1 MAMRN
6 RRILVLTPYE
16 AAAKLPAAIN
26 RRQMPTD
33 RLGFIGA
40 GRVAKGLSLA
50 LSRCGY
56 SISGVAGRA
65 AGDAQRVVEAS
76 EIVFLS
82 VPDDAIGAVC
92 AGLRWRAGQAA
103 VHCAGATELAVLQP
117 AADAGA
123 AIGGFHPLVMFADP
137 EIAARSIAG
146 AAIGIEAE
154 EPVGGRLRRIAE
166 ALGAA
171 GFVGALVAQG
181 VEIWRRIG
189 IPPEDAPPALFGL
202 LRGAIEAMAQDGIGA
217 RHGGFHRAR
226 RRTEH
231 QAPSRG
237 VGLDTARAEGGA
249 HHTRAGGGAAR
260 AAQRGNQ
267 RERPGQRSTR
277 SMNSG
282 SMPARC
288 SCTSRASGPGSSLYA
303 RSERSVMRCG

>member
-154 EPVGGRLRRIAE
+154 EP
-166 ALGAA
+166 GAA
-171 GFVGALVAQG
+171 LRITA
-181 VEIWRRIG
+181 RRTS
-189 IPPEDAPPALFGL
+189 PPASSVRSSRKASRSG
-202 LRGAIEAMAQDGIGA
+202 GASASRPRM
-217 RHGGFHRAR
+217 R
-226 RRTEH
+226 RRRCS
-231 QAPSRG
+231 ACC
-237 VGLDTARAEGGA
+237 
-249 HHTRAGGGAAR
+249 AAR
-260 AAQRGNQ
+260 
-267 RERPGQRSTR
+267 
-277 SMNSG
+277 
-282 SMPARC
+282 
-288 SCTSRASGPGSSLYA
+288 SR
-303 RSERSVMRCG
+303 R